1 MLARFCSAID
11 HTWHLNVVKTKKVA
25 QDASMSLMFFPH
37 FDVLRDLILN
47 INVTCAF
54 INKQSSPESFKFS
67 FFLISFDR
75 ISWLQTLLSGLM
87 NFLCSLILCLIT
99 FFRFLPFSFTGN
111 VGVET
116 RPRLSTIAGEQLIN
130 QNVRL
135 ESEQQKSMLCI
146 EFFLRYHS
154 HEWVGKLF
162 IVY

>member
-1 MLARFCSAID
+1 MLVRFCSAID
-11 HTWHLNVVKTKKVA
+11 HTRHLNVVKTKKKVA

-116 RPRLSTIAGEQLIN
+116 RPRLSTIAGERLIN

-146 EFFLRYHS
+146 DFFLR
-154 HEWVGKLF
+154 
-162 IVY
+162 